1 MVHEIGFYSHG
12 QQAGYIGWIRTSAGT
27 YFIGTD
33 GKMSQAY

>member
-1 MVHEIGFYSHG
+1 MVHEIGFYNSP
-12 QQAGYIGWIRTSAGT
+12 QAGYIGWIRTSAGT